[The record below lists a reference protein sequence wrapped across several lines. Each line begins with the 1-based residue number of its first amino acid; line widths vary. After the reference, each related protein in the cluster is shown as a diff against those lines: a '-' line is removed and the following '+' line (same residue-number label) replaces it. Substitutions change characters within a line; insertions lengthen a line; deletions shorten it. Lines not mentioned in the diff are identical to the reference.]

1 MRTAQNK
8 TTKPRQFHLTAVA
21 FCCPVIERFHADT
34 RHSPHWGL
42 KEYLIRTQKKQAIH
56 IVYRLFLNCIDNN
69 DTVSNSF
76 IWLHSKNETIK
87 REVKL
92 SFGTETM
99 LIRLSNWNILFC
111 SYLSDFICIV
121 IAMVYGKLAVI

>member
-1 MRTAQNK
+1 MGSSPSVVRTK
-8 TTKPRQFHLTAVA
+8 KREAVW
-21 FCCPVIERFHADT
+21 P
-34 RHSPHWGL
+34 
-42 KEYLIRTQKKQAIH
+42 
-56 IVYRLFLNCIDNN
+56 LFLKYVDNV

-76 IWLHSKNETIK
+76 IWFHSKNETIK

-111 SYLSDFICIV
+111 SYLSDFI
-121 IAMVYGKLAVI
+121 